1 MDADK
6 KEWIKKTPSAQPHDA
21 RDPEFIAAC
30 LRASASR
37 FEQNRNAANLESSA
51 EAVAPQRPSP
61 RLKAHL
67 NGSEEQFEVS
77 AETLRE
83 HEALKQAQLVLT
95 AERDAAIAD
104 LTKAKNLEAQV
115 RDQLHTLQDKLTDI
129 TTQHKTALKDSRP
142 TRHQGQR
149 QAHPERDAAIAD
161 LTKAKNLEAQV
172 RDQLHTLQD
181 KLTDV
186 TAQHKTALKD
196 ADQRNTKAN
205 AKLTSERDAAI
216 ADLTKAKNLEAQ
228 VRDQLHTLQ
237 DKLTDITTQHK
248 TALKDLEDLKDAN
261 QRETKAHA
269 KLTSERDAAIADL
282 TKAKNLEAQ
291 AGDQLHTLQDK
302 LTDVTAQHKTAL
314 QDLKDADHRNGEAR
328 AELATAV
335 TEMSH
340 QDAAVQQLRQSL
352 VERDREIEELR
363 LQLLASEEARAADA
377 ADIIDSLSSLS
388 R

>member
-6 KEWIKKTPSAQPHDA
+6 KEWIKKTPSAQPRDA

-67 NGSEEQFEVS
+67 NGSEQQFEVS

-83 HEALKQAQLVLT
+83 HEALKQAQFVLT
-95 AERDAAIAD
+95 AERDAAIAE

-129 TTQHKTALKDSRP
+129 TT
-142 TRHQGQR
+142 
-149 QAHPERDAAIAD
+149 
-161 LTKAKNLEAQV
+161 
-172 RDQLHTLQD
+172 
-181 KLTDV
+181 
-186 TAQHKTALKD
+186 QHKTALKD

-237 DKLTDITTQHK
+237 DKLTGVTAQHK
-248 TALKDLEDLKDAN
+248 TALKDAD
-261 QRETKAHA
+261 QRETKARA

-291 AGDQLHTLQDK
+291 VRDQLHTLQDK
-302 LTDVTAQHKTAL
+302 LTDITTQHKTAL
-314 QDLKDADHRNGEAR
+314 KDVKDLKDANQSQTKAHAKLTSERDAAMADLTKAKNLEAQVRDQLHTLQDKLTDITTQHKTALKDLKDADQRNGEAR
-328 AELATAV
+328 AELETAK

-340 QDAAVQQLRQSL
+340 HESAVKQLRQIITD
-352 VERDREIEELR
+352 RDREIEELR

-377 ADIIDSLSSLS
+377 AEIIDSLSSLS